1 MKGKNKMVVL
11 SRQKLVCY
19 WTSFVILAFSCSTFA
34 SGQINCD
41 IRKLDLTQMQKTRL
55 RLIRI
60 QYKRN
65 QNTNLQH
72 TANSRRE
79 YEHLNQILMQ
89 PRFDETEAK
98 RYVLNHYMSRLQQDI
113 DELKV
118 QYEFLQVLNHQ
129 QRKNWINNCLR

>member
-11 SRQKLVCY
+11 SRQKLVRY
-19 WTSFVILAFSCSTFA
+19 WTSFVILAFSSSTFA

-72 TANSRRE
+72 TANNRRK
-79 YEHLNQILMQ
+79 YEQLNQILMQ

-98 RYVLNHYMSRLQQDI
+98 RYVLNHYMSRLQQDV